1 MVAGSTS
8 TSTALNID
16 RMRRSPR
23 VGHARVINIPARLCR
38 NYPRSHPVVG
48 SPQNAAVELPRVSRR
63 RPWSAIRR
71 AGHCTLFGFRMR
83 RSLVLLAMLSCAA
96 TAAVGQPLPDS
107 LSRARSDTLNTA
119 LARLLERATRANRLV
134 PAGLAGYR
142 TTAESEIT
150 TLARRAEGSE
160 AVAAVEQIASTLS
173 WQRNGAFE
181 QRIVGQRTLAVG
193 AQPSFAGFFQ
203 SSYLIPILYGNR
215 LLLFFGA
222 PPPSDSTRRRAN
234 ARPRQR
240 RDNAAPGT
248 EASRIDSQLVAV
260 HPLAE
265 TRDRYYRFSGG
276 DTVVTLQPANGRRVP
291 IVRITVTPRDG
302 LPGRRLVFSGEMDL
316 DASRDQLVRL
326 RGQFLILGPP
336 QQRSLRERLLASTVD
351 ALGFFELVNS
361 EVDGKWWI
369 PTYQRFDGQIV
380 SPLLTEAR
388 LVFRIVTRFTGVQPI
403 EQPVDTAVIAA
414 GDTLRREQF
423 RISLAPRDSLGAF
436 GDWSRAIGAL
446 SIDARTEDFD
456 DVAPDRFRLTG
467 RPVFVPQ
474 AERLSDLLRVNRIE
488 GAYLGAAGTLRLR
501 DVAPGV
507 TVRGVA
513 GVSLAEPAL
522 RGRLTLERRRNRW
535 LTEARATRG
544 LDITNKFR
552 QPLDSGSV
560 LASLFGV
567 DPYDYVDR
575 WGLTVGAGRL
585 LDRYGSLA
593 RIDVGRIDDQAV
605 TANFPARRIASGRV
619 RPNRGIDPGQY
630 WRTTA
635 VLQWRPDIN
644 AEFSRP
650 GVGALVQ
657 FEQGAGALSYR
668 RLEARAIGRKNWTR
682 LIWTSRVDV
691 GAVFSDRPPP
701 QQLFEIGR
709 TQNLPGY
716 GVKEFAGD
724 RAAVARTLAL
734 LPFGILKAPIRL
746 SRALLLPGLDPGI
759 SFGMQ
764 AGWTE
769 ASSPAARAAVRRL
782 GGTTDSSG
790 QFTPFSRPSDGWR
803 ASIDVRLRFFNGA
816 VGLGMAR
823 PVDRSAPWRFIAS
836 FGQQL

>member
-1 MVAGSTS
+1 
-8 TSTALNID
+8 
-16 RMRRSPR
+16 
-23 VGHARVINIPARLCR
+23 
-38 NYPRSHPVVG
+38 
-48 SPQNAAVELPRVSRR
+48 
-63 RPWSAIRR
+63 
-71 AGHCTLFGFRMR
+71 MR
-83 RSLVLLAMLSCAA
+83 RSLLLLATLSFVAHA
-96 TAAVGQPLPDS
+96 PARAQPPADSVPPSRADS
-107 LSRARSDTLNTA
+107 LRTPLDRL
-119 LARLLERATRANRLV
+119 LARAEQNNRLV
-134 PAGLAGYR
+134 PAALAGYR
-142 TTAESEIT
+142 TIAQSEIT

-160 AVAAVEQIASTLS
+160 AVAAVEQIASTVT
-173 WQRNGAFE
+173 WQRNGALD
-181 QRIVGQRTLAVG
+181 QRIIGQRTLAVG

-222 PPPSDSTRRRAN
+222 SPTDSTRRRAST

-240 RDNAAPGT
+240 SGNAAPGT

-260 HPLAE
+260 HPLSSR
-265 TRDRYYRFSGG
+265 RDHFYTFGGG
-276 DTVVTLQPANGRRVP
+276 DTVVTLQPGSGRRVP
-291 IVRITVTPRDG
+291 IVRVTVTPRND
-302 LPGRRLVFSGEMDL
+302 LAERRLVFSGEMDF

-326 RGQFLILGPP
+326 RGQFVILGDRP
-336 QQRSLRERLLASTVD
+336 RSLRERVLSSTVD

-361 EVDGKWWI
+361 EVDGKYWI

-388 LVFRIVTRFTGVQPI
+388 LVFRIVTRYTNVQVI
-403 EQPVDTAVIAA
+403 ERSVDSTTVAS
-414 GDTLRREQF
+414 GDTLKREPF

-436 GDWSRAIGAL
+436 RDWSRAIGAL

-456 DVAPDRFRLTG
+456 DVAPDRLRPTG
-467 RPVFVPQ
+467 RPLFVPQ
-474 AERLSDLLRVNRIE
+474 AERLSDLLRINRVE
-488 GAYLGAAGTLRLR
+488 GAYLGAAGAVRFR
-501 DVAPGV
+501 DVAPGL
-507 TVRGVA
+507 TLRAVA
-513 GVSLAEPAL
+513 GVSLAEPTV
-522 RGRLTLERRRNRW
+522 RGRVTLERRRNGW
-535 LTEARATRG
+535 LAEARAARG

-552 QPLDSGSV
+552 QPLDSGSI
-560 LASLFGV
+560 LASFFGT

-575 WGLTVGAGRL
+575 WGVTAGVGRL
-585 LDRYGSLA
+585 LDRHGSLL
-593 RIDVGRIDDQAV
+593 RVDVGRIDDQVA
-605 TANFPARRIASGRV
+605 TANFPAGRIASGRV

-657 FEQGAGALSYR
+657 FEQGNGDLSYR
-668 RLEARAIGRKNWTR
+668 RVEARAIGRKNWTR
-682 LIWTSRVDV
+682 LLWTSRIDV
-691 GAVFSDRPPP
+691 GAVFADRPPP

-734 LPFGILKAPIRL
+734 VPFGVLKAPIRL
-746 SRALLLPGLDPGI
+746 SRSLLLPGLDPGI

-769 ASSPAARAAVRRL
+769 ASSPAARAAIDRL

-790 QFTPFSRPSDGWR
+790 LFTPFSRPSDGWR